1 MMKTTMLTKEQA
13 LKRRKW
19 YVIDAKDQILG
30 RLSVEVAN
38 LLRGKNRPDFTPNQD
53 CGDFV
58 IVINAGQIRLS
69 GNKAENERWY
79 RHSGYVGGLKS
90 RTGKEM
96 IEKKPVEFIRK
107 AVKGMLPKNNSL
119 SLQLMHK
126 LFVYENDN
134 HKHQAQEPII
144 YRLNGQN

>member
-1 MMKTTMLTKEQA
+1 MKTTMLKKATA
-13 LKRRKW
+13 LNRRKW

-30 RLSVEVAN
+30 RLSVQVAN

-58 IVINAGQIRLS
+58 IVINAKQIRLS
-69 GNKAENERWY
+69 ANKADKERWY

-90 RTGKEM
+90 RTGREA
-96 IEKKPVEFIRK
+96 IEKKSVELIRK
-107 AVKGMLPKNNSL
+107 SVKGMLPKNNSL

-126 LFVYENDN
+126 LFVYEDDT
-134 HKHQAQEPII
+134 HKHQAQNPVILEL
-144 YRLNGQN
+144 LN

>member
-1 MMKTTMLTKEQA
+1 MKTTMLTKEQA